1 MREYWIFK
9 GDSNFNVAYPCGFY
23 DIVSTEPPVNDP
35 DMYDRESK
43 MEAVHVIE
51 YSAYDLMK
59 HDCVK
64 AEMTAHHMNEYICE
78 LKAKLDMAIEA
89 LEIYKNIDNYDIEG
103 GFNYDDYET
112 TSWDYAK
119 QTLERLK

>member
-1 MREYWIFK
+1 MADKPRE
-9 GDSNFNVAYPCGFY
+9 FY
-23 DIVSTEPPVNDP
+23 INKLSGHGYEVS
-35 DMYDRESK
+35 ESK
-43 MEAVHVIE
+43 TGMMHDRVEETFHVVE
-51 YSAYDLMK
+51 YSAYELMK

-64 AEMTAHHMNEYICE
+64 AEMTAHHMNEHICE